1 MRNALIFRAVLV
13 WVVSFLNIGLKGKQS
28 RRERDE
34 MEAGCAERDQAVLE
48 LSSPRDATEQP
59 KDI

>member
-1 MRNALIFRAVLV
+1 MRNAFIFRAVLV
-13 WVVSFLNIGLKGKQS
+13 WVVSLLNIGLKGKQS

-34 MEAGCAERDQAVLE
+34 MEAECAEQDQAVLE